1 MPPSGS
7 ILLDN
12 QQMKWLIDGLYELI
26 EFDEEMFDFYDMYYL
41 LKSPHKIRF
50 FYNKQELQLESV
62 MEGDECVVCFGDK

>member
-1 MPPSGS
+1 
-7 ILLDN
+7 
-12 QQMKWLIDGLYELI
+12 MKWLIDDLYELI